1 MINTP
6 QEKTAESRKT
16 MEILETIQLANG
28 LELAIYDLS
37 RRIAKDTVKV
47 EVSFQMKIKVL
58 DSYFASPDDHLQL
71 TRIFGDELTYEH
83 KMERTF
89 VTDTEEA
96 STRAE
101 LLDTFK
107 SNSLNYLASP
117 NFARKMALSLLRDIK
132 LNPFKYQAAASSG
145 EPEE

>member
-1 MINTP
+1 
-6 QEKTAESRKT
+6 
-16 MEILETIQLANG
+16 MELIETLNLQNG
-28 LELAIYDLS
+28 LVLSIYDLS
-37 RRIAKDTVKV
+37 RRIASDTVKV
-47 EVSFQMKIKVL
+47 ELSFRMKVKVL
-58 DSYFASPDDHLQL
+58 DSFFAAPDDHLQL

-89 VTDTEEA
+89 VPDTEET

-101 LLDTFK
+101 LLETFK
-107 SNSLNYLASP
+107 NNSLHYLSSP

-132 LNPFKYQAAASSG
+132 LNPFKYQKASSLT